1 MIEWNSEKLR
11 NVMNIVVWGPGVQE
25 LCCTPELNYET
36 KYWRIKIW
44 YSFIWGD
51 WKSKEEEKNKW
62 RLTEKNW
69 FSISNI
75 RYWKY
80 ETYMKYGTDR
90 FIGDGVQS
98 GLNHP
103 KNIERKTIT
112 GRVAGKTAKLNS

>member
-51 WKSKEEEKNKW
+51 WKSE
-62 RLTEKNW
+62 EKNW

-103 KNIERKTIT
+103 KILKEKQLQ
-112 GRVAGKTAKLNS
+112 AGLLAKLPN

>member
-1 MIEWNSEKLR
+1 MKQ
-11 NVMNIVVWGPGVQE
+11 NIGG
-25 LCCTPELNYET
+25 L
-36 KYWRIKIW
+36 KYDIL
-44 YSFIWGD
+44 SFEVTGNL
-51 WKSKEEEKNKW
+51 KKKKNKW
-62 RLTEKNW
+62 RQTEKKW